1 METWAD
7 LVTRARTCVACRLA
21 EGRHQV
27 VFGAGDPSA
36 LLMLVGEAPGRDED
50 LAGEPFVGRA
60 GELLTR
66 ILAAVG
72 LSRDQVFITNTVMCR
87 PPHNRPPE
95 ADEQLAC
102 RPFLEAKLRAIGP
115 RMVVLLG
122 AVATKALLDDPTAS
136 ITRLRGTRHLVQGRY
151 YYPTFHPA
159 ALLRDPAKKRPVWED
174 FKRIRRDYDRLAAG
188 LELDSDG

>member
-1 METWAD
+1 METWSELA
-7 LVTRARTCVACRLA
+7 LRAQACVACRLA
-21 EGRHQV
+21 KGRHQV
-27 VFGAGDPSA
+27 VFGAGDPHS

-72 LSRDQVFITNTVMCR
+72 LSRQEVFITNVVMCR
-87 PPHNRPPE
+87 PPQNRPPE

-102 RPFLEAKLRAIGP
+102 RPFLDAKLSAVGP

-122 AVATKALLDDPTAS
+122 AVATKALLNDPTAS
-136 ITRLRGTRHLVQGRY
+136 ITRLRGTRQLRQGRY

-188 LELDSDG
+188 GELAADE